1 MRNTTLAHSRSSTLF
16 HAEGAQTEKVRVTT
30 LALFMGEQGIQRID
44 LLKLD
49 CEGAE
54 WDILPS
60 SIEILPKIGQICMEF
75 HLGRGWTVERLAG
88 SLRDGGFEV
97 IHSPAI
103 WDGFLWATRPV
114 SGNPT
119 SEATGTT
126 RVDGR
131 DQPILRSA

>member
-1 MRNTTLAHSRSSTLF
+1 
-16 HAEGAQTEKVRVTT
+16 
-30 LALFMGEQGIQRID
+30 MGEQGIQSID

-75 HLGRGWTVERLAG
+75 HLGVAG
-88 SLRDGGFEV
+88 PWKGLQDCFAMEAFEV

-103 WDGFLWATRPV
+103 WNGLLWATRPV

-119 SEATGTT
+119 SQATGTT